1 MAAARPRP
9 PDPARLAIPEDS
21 ILYAAGV
28 SPADRIE
35 AAAERSPLVRSALEQ
50 ARSDHAGQVRNG
62 SGGMPYIEHP
72 IRWRRCSTSTATRD
86 EVLAAALLHD
96 VIEDSDTTLDE
107 LREKFGE
114 EVAGLVGA
122 MTDDESIDDY
132 RERKAEH
139 RERVAAA
146 PVESMAIYGAD
157 KLTNSR
163 TLRAAYAEEG
173 DAVRDEFK
181 VPLELKLEIWEADL
195 ALLREKAPELPFLD
209 ELEEELS
216 RLRACLEA
224 PAPH

>member
-1 MAAARPRP
+1 
-9 PDPARLAIPEDS
+9 
-21 ILYAAGV
+21 V
-28 SPADRIE
+28 SPAERIE

-50 ARSDHAGQVRNG
+50 ARADHAGQTRNG

-72 IRWRRCSTSTATRD
+72 IAVAARLEEFGYRD

-96 VIEDSDTTLDE
+96 VVEDSETNLDE

-114 EVAGLVGA
+114 EVAGMVGA
-122 MTDDESIDDY
+122 LTDDEALDSY

-146 PVESMAIYGAD
+146 DEEAMAIYGAD
-157 KLTNSR
+157 KLTNVT
-163 TLRAAYAEEG
+163 TLRAAYEAEG

-181 VPLELKLEIWEADL
+181 VPVELKTEIWEADL

-209 ELEEELS
+209 DLEEELS
-216 RLRACLEA
+216 RFRACLEA
-224 PAPH
+224 PARPRA